1 MVVTPYA
8 EQELYPSDIHINQNP
23 GGREFGLQNWV
34 DRDEDIVNKD
44 IVAWASFGMTHF
56 ARPEEYP
63 IMPVEITRLHLKPV
77 GFFAVSVCPLRRFST
92 KPLLTLHPL
101 VRPRS
106 KTPLSTFLARRTPT
120 PEMQTRLSL
129 PLQIAAPGPRRSLCL
144 SLYL

>member
-77 GFFAVSVCPLRRFST
+77 GFFAVSVCPLRPALT
-92 KPLLTLHPL
+92 K
-101 VRPRS
+101 
-106 KTPLSTFLARRTPT
+106 
-120 PEMQTRLSL
+120 
-129 PLQIAAPGPRRSLCL
+129 LC
-144 SLYL
+144 